1 MLKENIRTELFR
13 YIVSVFNEINGG
25 VIAANCT
32 ENHIHIFAHLP
43 KDMPPCNVIEKIK
56 TSTSKWI
63 KKRFPDLKKF
73 YWQSGYGMFSVSRSN
88 AEELKKYISGQESH
102 HKKMT
107 FEEEYRALLRKHGLE
122 YDERYVWD

>member
-25 VIAANCT
+25 VIALNSM

-43 KDMPPCNVIEKIK
+43 KGMPPCDVIEKIK

-63 KKRFPDLKKF
+63 KKRFPDLKDF

-88 AEELKKYISGQESH
+88 AEELKKYIAGQETH

-122 YDERYVWD
+122 YNERYVWD